1 MEDNKSSSMQQI
13 NINVLLLNVLSE
25 IKKNNDNSFVLAEFK
40 TYLDAIFL
48 DLNQSNYLFEC
59 INQLIF
65 NNDKSFQSKN
75 FNEEPIILY
84 QIIFELNKTLS
95 FPYINYYLQTLKEM
109 LPLIE
114 NIIFVKNSFIE
125 FIYIFFE
132 DESLPEDKKQEL
144 LQRLINFCTE
154 TMENN
159 LPKVKMHGSYL
170 YGLLIEKYPLIFKD
184 AQISTLWKIISN
196 FYGDKK
202 FSNKL
207 YLLYCNTILIYKT
220 KEKFK
225 PFSNLCLFKILDYL
239 TDKDWLKRKMAIQII
254 NALLIYCRDDIL
266 TIKDNIVG
274 FLSVVKEDSVPQV
287 RDICLQTLNSIE
299 NENIQ
304 PKINMNLISGLKYGF
319 EFEKNESQNN
329 SVLEGIKE
337 VNEKEY
343 ESVNNIKNLNDKNK
357 NVINSNSSNQHLST
371 KKKNYNKTNN
381 NKKYYDK
388 MKNNGSNLKHRSAST
403 RQLQMKFLENDK
415 RGNSKKAFKSI
426 HGSFYDDENS
436 GRNKKNNY
444 NNTFAYINT
453 TNASQKRN
461 KEESQSAT
469 TKKNKKFIRIDST
482 EELRKKLEK
491 EKLFLE
497 QIEKQINERKNNDEI
512 KKLNNQKSFN
522 EIMLPNSSKQ
532 NLNDYINKSNN
543 RNNTSKNNITGNN
556 KNDNNDMN
564 NSFNKINNTTKN
576 SNNTSKNKSN
586 RAIKNLKKEDNITN
600 PINNKKQFKPKSQPN
615 EPSNNNVNN
624 NNNPDI
630 ENNNLDNNINNNN
643 LNNDNN
649 LIEKILSQLE
659 NLNKSQEDIIT
670 QINYMNNKIDTNYK
684 NLDER
689 LKAVEKTVLIT
700 KKVSKNEINKVKGVN
715 EEEKK
720 FEEIKNNFLNG
731 DYTSAI
737 MDSIE
742 NDKYLFKL
750 LPLITADLINN
761 GIDTSTI
768 EDLISRVSLKVPRF
782 TSSDKTY
789 VSNILSFFNQ
799 VANSGIDLKLIT
811 KLNLKDTLKY
821 IKCNFGLR
829 LTQKD
834 NSYIDNV
841 LKII

>member
-1 MEDNKSSSMQQI
+1 MEDYKSSSTQQI

-25 IKKNNDNSFVLAEFK
+25 IKKNNDNSFILAEFK
-40 TYLDAIFL
+40 TNLDAIFL

-75 FNEEPIILY
+75 FNEEPVILY

-95 FPYINYYLQTLKEM
+95 FPYIKYYLETLKEM

-132 DESLPEDKKQEL
+132 DVNLPEDKKQEL

-154 TMENN
+154 TMEMNS
-159 LPKVKMHGSYL
+159 PKVKMHGSYL

-184 AQISTLWKIISN
+184 AQISNLWKIISN

-207 YLLYCNTILIYKT
+207 YLLYCNIILIYKT

-225 PFSNLCLFKILDYL
+225 PYSNLCLFKILDYL
-239 TDKDWLKRKMAIQII
+239 TDKDWLKRKMAIQVI
-254 NALLIYCRDDIL
+254 NSLLIYCRDDIL

-299 NENIQ
+299 NKNIQ

-319 EFEKNESQNN
+319 DFDKSESQNT

-337 VNEKEY
+337 VDNEKEY
-343 ESVNNIKNLNDKNK
+343 ESTNIKKNTKNYDINSKDKNNI
-357 NVINSNSSNQHLST
+357 SNQPLTS
-371 KKKNYNKTNN
+371 KKRNFNKSN
-381 NKKYYDK
+381 NKKHYDK
-388 MKNNGSNLKHRSAST
+388 SKNNGSNLKHRSAST
-403 RQLQMKFLENDK
+403 RHLSMKFLGNEK
-415 RGNSKKAFKSI
+415 QGNSKKAIKSI
-426 HGSFYDDENS
+426 HGSFCEDENS

-453 TNASQKRN
+453 TNTSQKRN

-522 EIMLPNSSKQ
+522 EIMLPSSSKQ
-532 NLNDYINKSNN
+532 NLNDYINKSN
-543 RNNTSKNNITGNN
+543 RNNISKTNLTGNKNNNYDI
-556 KNDNNDMN
+556 N

-576 SNNTSKNKSN
+576 SNNSSKNKSN
-586 RAIKNLKKEDNITN
+586 STIKNLKKEENIVN
-600 PINNKKQFKPKSQPN
+600 QINNKKQFKPKSLPN
-615 EPSNNNVNN
+615 ESSNNNTDNN
-624 NNNPDI
+624 NNSNI
-630 ENNNLDNNINNNN
+630 EKNNLNNNINNN
-643 LNNDNN
+643 LNIDNN
-649 LIEKILSQLE
+649 IIENILSQLE
-659 NLNKSQEDIIT
+659 KLNKSQEDVIN
-670 QINYMNNKIDTNYK
+670 QLNYMNNKIDTNYK
-684 NLDER
+684 NLDDR
-689 LKAVEKTVLIT
+689 LKVVEKTLLIT
-700 KKVSKNEINKVKGVN
+700 KKIPKNEMNKSKIIT
-715 EEEKK
+715 EEDKK

-731 DYTSAI
+731 NYTSAI

-742 NDKYLFKL
+742 NDKFLYKL
-750 LPLITADLINN
+750 LPLITADIINN
-761 GIDTSTI
+761 GIDANII
-768 EDLISRVSLKVPRF
+768 EDLISRVSLKLPRF

-799 VANSGIDLKLIT
+799 IANSGIDLKLIT
-811 KLNLKDTLKY
+811 KLNLKDALKY
-821 IKCNFGLR
+821 IKSNYGLR

-841 LKII
+841 LKTF